1 MCGIDGLVRSTGLGE
16 MYMASSGSMGPGVTL
31 VASVSRT
38 DPGVVKMA
46 SPSSTDPGE
55 ALFTIC
61 WKPRSWCN

>member
-1 MCGIDGLVRSTGLGE
+1 